1 MGAGSIAGHGDEFV
15 RPTGPL
21 RLGARSPLTPWALA
35 KLLSSDN
42 GGARSPCTVIGL
54 ETSPMQMTAS
64 PIAQGGELATLS
76 GLAGFLEAATLAELP
91 RLVDQQTLY
100 YNRERRHSPVD
111 NQPPLAY
118 LESEGI
124 PA

>member
-1 MGAGSIAGHGDEFV
+1 MGAGSIAGHGEFV

-21 RLGARSPLTPWALA
+21 RP
-35 KLLSSDN
+35 
-42 GGARSPCTVIGL
+42 
-54 ETSPMQMTAS
+54 
-64 PIAQGGELATLS
+64 GELATLP
-76 GLAGFLEAATLAELP
+76 GLKGFLEAATLAELP

-111 NQPPLAY
+111 KQRPLAY